1 MLGVHI
7 DALPDSV
14 TGKNPVTTI
23 IVGASTI
30 LPMNPQYKPA

>member
-7 DALPDSV
+7 DAFPDSA
-14 TGKNPVTTI
+14 TRKNPITTI

>member
-7 DALPDSV
+7 AAFPDYV
-14 TGKNPVTTI
+14 TRKKPITTI

-30 LPMNPQYKPA
+30 LPLNPQYKPA